1 MRDKASTHHDVII
14 IGGGPAGLAFARSL
28 AGCGLDIVIIERQ
41 PLEALADPAFDGR
54 EIALTHRSAGIM
66 AALGAWD
73 RIDPAEIAPLRK
85 AVVLNG
91 GSPFALSFGGEGEGQ
106 DRLGHLVPNH
116 LIRRS
121 LFQSVAGQEGLSLI
135 TGQAVTEVRADRD
148 QGLVR
153 LADGRCLTGRLLVGA
168 DSRFSDVRGRLGIG
182 AEINRLGRSMMVCR
196 VEHDGDHGGVATE
209 WFEHGH
215 TMAMLPLNGRLSS
228 AVLTLPTAA
237 MDQLMRLSP
246 AALGQDLTQRYRE
259 RLGGMRPVSAPYVY
273 PLATTYS
280 HNFVGTRAALIGDA
294 AVGMHPVTAH
304 GFNFGLQ
311 GQETLAGLIREAAE
325 KGRDIAAPLLLRRY
339 EMQHRLAT
347 KPLYTATNL
356 IVGLYTDE
364 RLPQRLVRHAALRA
378 AAGLPLI
385 RQGVT
390 RLLMQHR

>member
-91 GSPFALSFGGEGEGQ
+91 GSPFALSFGGEAEGQ

-121 LFQSVAGQEGLSLI
+121 LFHSVAGQEGLSLI
-135 TGQAVTEVRADRD
+135 TGQPVTEVRADRD

-196 VEHDGDHGGVATE
+196 VDHEGDHGGVATE

-347 KPLYTATNL
+347 RPLYTATNL

>member
-28 AGCGLDIVIIERQ
+28 AGCGLDIAIVERQ

-91 GSPFALSFGGEGEGQ
+91 GSPFALSFGGEAEGQ

-121 LFQSVAGQEGLSLI
+121 LFHSVAGQEGLSLI
-135 TGQAVTEVRADRD
+135 TGQPVTEVRADRD

-196 VEHDGDHGGVATE
+196 VDHEGDHGGVATE

-347 KPLYTATNL
+347 RPLYTATNL

>member
-28 AGCGLDIVIIERQ
+28 AGCGLDITIIERQ

-91 GSPFALSFGGEGEGQ
+91 GSPFALSFGGEAEGQ
-106 DRLGHLVPNH
+106 NRLGHLVPNH

-121 LFQSVAGQEGLSLI
+121 LFHSVAGQERLSLI

-347 KPLYTATNL
+347 RPLYTATNL

>member
-1 MRDKASTHHDVII
+1 MTDTANPHHDVII
-14 IGGGPAGLAFARSL
+14 IGGGPAGLALARSL
-28 AGCGLDIVIIERQ
+28 AGTGLDIVVVERQ
-41 PLEALADPAFDGR
+41 SLESLANPAFDGR

-66 AALGAWD
+66 QALGAWD

-91 GSPFALSFGGEGEGQ
+91 SSPFALSFGGEAEGQ

-121 LFQSVAGQEGLSLI
+121 LYQCVESQEGLSLI
-135 TGQAVTEVRADRD
+135 TGQAVTEVRTDRD
-148 QGLVR
+148 QAMVR
-153 LADGRCLTGRLLVGA
+153 LADGRCLTARLLIGA
-168 DSRFSDVRGRLGIG
+168 DSRFSEVRGRLGIG

-215 TMAMLPLNGRLSS
+215 TMAMLPLNGRVSS
-228 AVLTLPTAA
+228 AVLTLATAA

-246 AALGQDLTQRYRE
+246 ASLGQELTRLYRE
-259 RLGGMRPVSAPYVY
+259 RLGVMRPVSDAHVY

-280 HNFVGTRAALIGDA
+280 AHFASTRAALIGDA

-311 GQETLAGLIREAAE
+311 GQETLAGLIRNAAE

-347 KPLYTATNL
+347 RPLYTATNL